1 MYKRQEKGQQGV
13 YVKNKTND
21 YIFVPIKVYAS
32 DGEYALVADTM
43 YQDEEGEQVMTV
55 EIYDQVLKN
64 PQ

>member
-1 MYKRQEKGQQGV
+1 M
-13 YVKNKTND
+13 KNKTND